1 MIRTRPPQRGST
13 FVVAALTALTAAS
26 PALAQGTV
34 RPADAAGSPAE
45 APAKA
50 GDPTASP
57 KTIDAAASPKPGDP
71 TAPVKAGETTASP
84 KADETGPSP
93 VTAEALQRAAEATE
107 QATRFRAAGDESHAK
122 AADGL
127 AREWSETARDLALA
141 AAAEKLADERKRQS
155 MKAQAQLERTR
166 ALVEEGI
173 ARLGRLRAE
182 LEGGP
187 SRSTVAVESHDGEP
201 GRVTAGKPKLAATG
215 STP

>member
-26 PALAQGTV
+26 PALAEGTV
-34 RPADAAGSPAE
+34 RSADAAGAPAE

-50 GDPTASP
+50 SDPAASP
-57 KTIDAAASPKPGDP
+57 KTVDPAVSPKPGDP
-71 TAPVKAGETTASP
+71 TASP
-84 KADETGPSP
+84 KPDEPSP
-93 VTAEALQRAAEATE
+93 VTAEALRRAAEATE

-141 AAAEKLADERKRQS
+141 AAAEKLAEERKRQS

-187 SRSTVAVESHDGEP
+187 SRSTVAVESHDGQP
-201 GRVTAGKPKLAATG
+201 GPVTAGKPKIAATG

>member
-1 MIRTRPPQRGST
+1 MIRTRPPRRGPT

-34 RPADAAGSPAE
+34 RAADAAGSPAE
-45 APAKA
+45 PPAKA

-57 KTIDAAASPKPGDP
+57 KTIDPAVSPKPGDP
-71 TAPVKAGETTASP
+71 TASP
-84 KADETGPSP
+84 KPDEAGPSP

-155 MKAQAQLERTR
+155 MKAQEQLERTR

-187 SRSTVAVESHDGEP
+187 SRSTVAVESHDGQP
-201 GRVTAGKPKLAATG
+201 GRVTAGKPRLAATG

>member
-1 MIRTRPPQRGST
+1 MIRTRPPRRGST
-13 FVVAALTALTAAS
+13 FAAAALTALMAAS
-26 PALAQGTV
+26 PALAQEKQDKPG
-34 RPADAAGSPAE
+34 DSAAA
-45 APAKA
+45 
-50 GDPTASP
+50 P
-57 KTIDAAASPKPGDP
+57 KTIDPAASPKPGDP
-71 TAPVKAGETTASP
+71 TVSPKPADPTASP
-84 KADETGPSP
+84 KSDDPAAPSP
-93 VTAEALQRAAEATE
+93 VTAEAVRRVAEATE
-107 QATRFRAAGDESHAK
+107 QATRFRAAGDEGHAK

-141 AAAEKLADERKRQS
+141 AAAEKLAEERKRLS

-187 SRSTVAVESHDGEP
+187 SKSAVAVESHDGQP
-201 GRVTAGKPKLAATG
+201 ARATAAKPKIAATR